1 MMFILLKIIP
11 IVSIFIGT
19 LSLYSFQNEAKF
31 SNMSYLEISSG
42 FWLIYLL
49 ILIGIFF
56 PKVFINRKY
65 KKALDESIKI
75 EDMPKEFINIYN
87 ELYNTNI
94 KDMEN
99 KRKRIN
105 IINNLF
111 LISIFS
117 SYFAYMIV
125 SSDTFSLL
133 HEKNKYYEIIVNNY
147 EIMKY
152 VGLAG
157 TIGFG
162 YWKHMENM
170 EYKKNYKKRAVSKFI
185 NLIDSKLKYSPE
197 KENALK
203 DEYDD
208 IKFDRIVYDIY
219 KSDDYIEGEIESNV
233 NIQLA
238 DIKTQKIES
247 TQKTIRYRTLF
258 SGILGITTTNKR
270 IEKSIKIC
278 KDGLKNAD
286 KMENKIEMDSA
297 KFEKRFNVYCED
309 RVFAMRIL
317 TAEIMELLMSFNEK
331 YNFDF
336 EICYK
341 ENKVYFRFFTGEM
354 FEPLTSENSLDMRVL
369 YLYYDVLK
377 FILDFSK
384 KVRKITDNIDL

>member
-1 MMFILLKIIP
+1 MMFILPKIIP
-11 IVSIFIGT
+11 IISIVVGM
-19 LSLYSFQNEAKF
+19 LSLFRFQNEAKF
-31 SNMSYLEISSG
+31 STMSYSTISCG
-42 FWLIYLL
+42 FFTIYLL
-49 ILIGIFF
+49 ILAGIFL
-56 PKVFINRKY
+56 PKVIMNIKD
-65 KKALDESIKI
+65 KNALSENIKI
-75 EDMPKEFINIYN
+75 KDMPKEFVNIYN

-94 KDMEN
+94 KEMEI
-99 KRKRIN
+99 KRKKIS

-117 SYFAYMIV
+117 VYFAYTIV
-125 SSDTFSLL
+125 KNDTFTLS
-133 HEKNKYYEIIVNNY
+133 ETNKNYEVIVNNY
-147 EIMKY
+147 EAMKY
-152 VGLAG
+152 LGIAG

-162 YWKHMENM
+162 YLKYIGNKD
-170 EYKKNYKKRAVSKFI
+170 YKKNYKIRAVSKFI
-185 NLIDSKLKYSPE
+185 NLIDSNLKYTPE
-197 KENALK
+197 KEKALK
-203 DEYDD
+203 EEYDD
-208 IKFDRIVYDIY
+208 IKFDSRAYDIY

-233 NIQLA
+233 NLQLA

-247 TQKTIRYRTLF
+247 NQRTISYRTLF
-258 SGILGITTTNKR
+258 SGIFGITTTNQR

-278 KDGLKNAD
+278 IDGLNNAD

-331 YNFDF
+331 YNFNF

-341 ENKVYFRFFTGEM
+341 ENKVYFRIFTGEM
-354 FEPLTSENSLDMRVL
+354 FEPLTSWNSLDIRIL

-384 KVRKITDNIDL
+384 KVRKITDNIEL